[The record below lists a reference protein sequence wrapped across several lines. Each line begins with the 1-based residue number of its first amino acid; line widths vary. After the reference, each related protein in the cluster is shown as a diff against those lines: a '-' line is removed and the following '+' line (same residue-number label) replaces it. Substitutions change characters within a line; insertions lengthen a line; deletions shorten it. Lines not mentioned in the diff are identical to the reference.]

1 MDISTEWQC
10 RPRLGV
16 PAEFQPVVRRLLA
29 EVESV
34 GWERR
39 GFKQEAV
46 LDELKKRFYASLAG
60 ERR

>member
-1 MDISTEWQC
+1 
-10 RPRLGV
+10 
-16 PAEFQPVVRRLLA
+16 
-29 EVESV
+29 VESV